1 MSMLIEILYGDA
13 INSLGSFRCY
23 RLIDTISH
31 DIAGIFLTLLFRD
44 LKFRRT
50 KISENEEKDVKVDDY
65 QSMKGKESIQVA
77 KLEERKDS

>member
-23 RLIDTISH
+23 HLIDTISH
-31 DIAGIFLTLLFRD
+31 DIAGIFLTSLFRD
-44 LKFRRT
+44 LKFRGAD
-50 KISENEEKDVKVDDY
+50 EKDIKVVDDN

-77 KLEERKDS
+77 KLD